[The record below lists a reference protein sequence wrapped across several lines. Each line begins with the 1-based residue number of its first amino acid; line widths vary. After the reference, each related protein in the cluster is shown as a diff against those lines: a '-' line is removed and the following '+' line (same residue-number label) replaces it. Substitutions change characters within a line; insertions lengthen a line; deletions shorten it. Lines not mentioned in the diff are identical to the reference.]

1 MQFQKGDMVV
11 YGIHGVCRI
20 EGIEGRTVDRKT
32 VQYYALVPVRQG
44 DARFYVPVANP
55 VAVGKMRSVL
65 SREELISLLQSEEIK
80 EDSWIENETVRK
92 EKYRAMITRADCAEL
107 IRMLRALHFHSQA
120 QQAAGKKLHL
130 CDENFMKDAQRV
142 ILSEVSAVMEI
153 PPEAVGEFLRSKIE
167 E

>member
-1 MQFQKGDMVV
+1 MQFQKEDMVV
-11 YGIHGVCRI
+11 YGIHGVCKI
-20 EGIEGRTVDRKT
+20 EGIEERIVDRKT
-32 VQYYALVPVRQG
+32 VQYYVLVPVRQG
-44 DARFYVPVANP
+44 DARFYVPMHNP

-65 SREELISLLQSEEIK
+65 TREELTALLRSEEIK
-80 EDSWIENETVRK
+80 EHSWIENEALRK
-92 EKYRAMITRADCAEL
+92 EKYRTMITRADCAEL

-142 ILSEVSAVMEI
+142 ICSEVSAVMEI
-153 PPEAVGEFLRSKIE
+153 PPEAVGEFLRSEIE

>member
-1 MQFQKGDMVV
+1 MRFQNGDMVV

-20 EGIEGRTVDRKT
+20 EGIEERTVDRKT
-32 VQYYALVPVRQG
+32 VQYYVLVPTHQS
-44 DARFYVPVANP
+44 DATFYVPMHNP
-55 VAVGKMRSVL
+55 AAVSKMRSVL
-65 SREELISLLQSEEIK
+65 TRQELTALLRSGEIK
-80 EDSWIENETVRK
+80 EDSWIENEAARK
-92 EKYRAMITRADCAEL
+92 EKYRAMIIRADCAEL

-142 ILSEVSAVMEI
+142 IRSEVSAVMEI
-153 PPEAVGEFLRSKIE
+153 PPEAVGEFLRREIE